1 MHNPP
6 LPHMQRLLEIM
17 RQLRNKETGCPWDIE
32 QNFAS
37 IATYTIEEAYE
48 VADAIAK
55 NDLTELQ
62 QELGDLLLQVVF
74 HSQMASEL
82 GVFSFEDVAKS
93 ISDKMI
99 HRHPHVFGEAQADD
113 ARAVTKRWDEIKAA
127 ERQAKSNST
136 SILADIPL
144 ALPALSR
151 AEKLQKRAAR
161 VGFDWP
167 SITQVFDKLEE
178 ELQEI
183 REAGSNPAHLKE
195 EVGDLLFVCANLA
208 RHLGVDPEDALRDTN
223 RKFERRFGY
232 IEDRFRERNKRF
244 EESTLEE
251 MESEWVAAKQLEKSA

>member
-1 MHNPP
+1 
-6 LPHMQRLLEIM
+6 MQRLLEIM

-48 VADAIAK
+48 VADAIAR
-55 NDLTELQ
+55 NDLTDLQ

-82 GVFSFEDVAKS
+82 GAFSFEDVARS

-99 HRHPHVFGEAQADD
+99 HRHPHVFGEAQAKN
-113 ARAVTKRWDEIKAA
+113 ANEVTKRWDDIKAA
-127 ERQAKSNST
+127 ERQAKSASD
-136 SILADIPL
+136 SILADIPN

-167 SITQVFDKLEE
+167 SIDQVFDKLAE

-183 REAGSNPAHLKE
+183 KDAGSNPAHLKE

-232 IEDRFRERNKRF
+232 IEESFRNQSRTF
-244 EESTLEE
+244 ESSNLEE
-251 MESEWVAAKQLEKSA
+251 METLWVEAKKLEKATN